1 MRVFKKASVTPIV
14 RSVVSQGIEDYKP
27 QQSKPKLE
35 NNISSSAQE
44 LVSALESEIQKIQVY
59 LDSIKYNDEDYD
71 LALSERHAFEK
82 SLAIAKK
89 IFGLQ

>member
-1 MRVFKKASVTPIV
+1 MPVFKKASVTPIV

-44 LVSALESEIQKIQVY
+44 LVSALESEIQKIQ
-59 LDSIKYNDEDYD
+59 
-71 LALSERHAFEK
+71 
-82 SLAIAKK
+82 KK